1 MVNIESNVSE
11 LKLIIGGA
19 GKMEAVIDN
28 RVLTMSSAKVET
40 ESIWDEL
47 CDWCT
52 SEAKKAGIT
61 ENYSNDLLLQ
71 VRKYLDESSR

>member
-1 MVNIESNVSE
+1 MANIESNVCE

-28 RVLTMSSAKVET
+28 RTLTMSSAKVET
-40 ESIWDEL
+40 KSIWDEL

-52 SEAKKAGIT
+52 SEAKKADIT
-61 ENYSNDLLLQ
+61 EKYSNDLLLR